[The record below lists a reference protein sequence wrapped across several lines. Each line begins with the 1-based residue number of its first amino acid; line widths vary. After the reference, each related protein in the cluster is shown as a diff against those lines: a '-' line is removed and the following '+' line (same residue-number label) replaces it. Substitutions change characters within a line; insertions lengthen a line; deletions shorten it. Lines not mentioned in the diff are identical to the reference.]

1 MQCAATMGVA
11 MVPVLELRGAIPFG
25 LALGLPASLV
35 YVISVIGNLIPV
47 PAIMLFIRTLFRW
60 LRRRPWWGE
69 KSDKLENRAHL
80 KGRMVRKYRIPGL
93 ILLVAIPLPGTGAWT
108 GALVATL
115 FDIRIG
121 VALPAILAG
130 VLIAGGVMT
139 AVSCGVLSLF

>member
-1 MQCAATMGVA
+1 MGVA

-25 LALGLPASLV
+25 LALGLPAGLV

-47 PAIMLFIRTLFRW
+47 PAIMLFIRTVFRW

-69 KSDKLENRAHL
+69 KIDRLENRAHL
-80 KGRMVRKYRIPGL
+80 KGRMVRKYRIFGL

>member
-1 MQCAATMGVA
+1 
-11 MVPVLELRGAIPFG
+11 
-25 LALGLPASLV
+25 
-35 YVISVIGNLIPV
+35 
-47 PAIMLFIRTLFRW
+47 MLFIRTLFRW

-69 KSDKLENRAHL
+69 KIDKLENRAHL